1 MAGGGFLLRVLA
13 GVGICV
19 FVQLWFS
26 SSGSVVLSIWVFD
39 GHDDDDDGFIII
51 LPFNTPGLISISY
64 LAYHWGSDFLIQEL

>member
-26 SSGSVVLSIWVFD
+26 SSSSVVLSIWVFD
-39 GHDDDDDGFIII
+39 GHDDDGDDFIII
-51 LPFNTPGLISISY
+51 FPFSTPGLTIIFY